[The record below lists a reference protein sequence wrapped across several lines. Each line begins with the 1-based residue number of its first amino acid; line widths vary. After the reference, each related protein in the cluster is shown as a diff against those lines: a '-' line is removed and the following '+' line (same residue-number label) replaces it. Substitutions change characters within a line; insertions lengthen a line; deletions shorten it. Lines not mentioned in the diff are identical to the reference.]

1 MPAQT
6 VRGEHDVHQDDLPR
20 ELRAPLEPADA
31 HLDQEERKHAEAE
44 AKEARRTLAVC
55 GEIPDREQEREQE
68 DADDRAVHVDGRL
81 QRSEAVDVLAAARVR
96 PAAVGIAADDESE
109 PGADEDGEPPQL
121 GRHER

>member
-6 VRGEHDVHQDDLPR
+6 AAASTTCTRTISHGR
-20 ELRAPLEPADA
+20 LRAPLEPADA

-96 PAAVGIAADDESE
+96 PAWS
-109 PGADEDGEPPQL
+109 
-121 GRHER
+121 